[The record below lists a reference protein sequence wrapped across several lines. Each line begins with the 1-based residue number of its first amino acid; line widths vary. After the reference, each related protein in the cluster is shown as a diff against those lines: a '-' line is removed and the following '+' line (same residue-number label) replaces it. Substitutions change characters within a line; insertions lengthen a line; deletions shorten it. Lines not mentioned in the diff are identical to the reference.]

1 VNRNL
6 SIALL
11 LALIAGLSA
20 CVSKNQIRPGDSL
33 EVAFEKAMRMYNNKK
48 YVDATR
54 GFETV
59 LSIGRGSSIAQDS
72 QWYLADSYFQSRD
85 FVMAAAEY
93 QRYHGNYPRS
103 DRRSEAE
110 FMEGLCYVKL
120 SPRHNLDQS
129 DTYKAIEIIQLYLAR
144 YPNSERSREAVKLI
158 DELREKLARKQHS
171 AGLLYLRLQSYEAA
185 AIYFG
190 LTIDQF
196 PETKWAEISLAKQAE
211 SYLLLADKSVDS
223 KKKERYEL
231 VLTSVEKY
239 VQLFPNGKNR
249 SLVEAYRDQARVSLT
264 RLPA

>member
-1 VNRNL
+1 M
-6 SIALL
+6 
-11 LALIAGLSA
+11 IAGLSA
-20 CVSKNQIRPGDSL
+20 CASKNQIRTGDTL
-33 EVAFEKAMRMYNNKK
+33 DVAYEKAMRMYTHKK
-48 YVDATR
+48 YVDAAR

-59 LSIGRGSSIAQDS
+59 LSIGRGSTIAQDA
-72 QWYLADSYFQSRD
+72 QWYLADSYFKSRD
-85 FVMAAAEY
+85 FVMATAEY

-110 FMEGLCYVKL
+110 FMEGLCYVRL

-129 DTYKAIEIIQLYLAR
+129 DTYKAIEIMQLYLAR
-144 YPNSERSREAVKLI
+144 YPNSERTREAAGLI
-158 DELREKLARKQHS
+158 DELREKLAHKQHT
-171 AGLLYLRLQSYEAA
+171 AGLLYLRLQSFEAA

-196 PETKWAEISLAKQAE
+196 PETKWAESSLAKQVE
-211 SYLLLADKSVDS
+211 SYLLLAEKSVDA

-231 VLTSVEKY
+231 VLVSVVKY

-249 SLVEAYRDQARVSLT
+249 SLVENYRDQARVALS

>member
-1 VNRNL
+1 M
-6 SIALL
+6 
-11 LALIAGLSA
+11 IAGLSA
-20 CVSKNQIRPGDSL
+20 CASKNQIRSGDTL
-33 EVAFEKAMRMYNNKK
+33 DVAYEKAMRMYTNRK
-48 YVDATR
+48 YVDAAR

-59 LSIGRGSSIAQDS
+59 LSIGRGSTIAQDA
-72 QWYLADSYFQSRD
+72 QWYLADSYFKSRD
-85 FVMAAAEY
+85 FVMATAEY

-110 FMEGLCYVKL
+110 FMEGLCYVRL

-129 DTYKAIEIIQLYLAR
+129 DTYKAIEMMQLYLAR
-144 YPNSERSREAVKLI
+144 YPNSERTREAAGLI
-158 DELREKLARKQHS
+158 DELREKLARKQHT
-171 AGLLYLRLQSYEAA
+171 AGLLYLRLQSFEAA

-196 PETKWAEISLAKQAE
+196 PETKWAEISLAKQVE
-211 SYLLLADKSVDS
+211 SYLLLADKSVDA

-231 VLTSVEKY
+231 VLESVVKY

-249 SLVEAYRDQARVSLT
+249 SLVENFRDQARVALS

>member
-1 VNRNL
+1 M
-6 SIALL
+6 
-11 LALIAGLSA
+11 IAGLTA
-20 CVSKNQIRPGDSL
+20 CASKNQIRPGDTL
-33 EVAFEKAMRMYNNKK
+33 EVAYEKATRMYNNGK
-48 YVDATR
+48 YVDAAR

-59 LSIGRGSSIAQDS
+59 LSIGRGSTIAQDA
-72 QWYLADSYFQSRD
+72 QWFLADSYFKSRD
-85 FVMAAAEY
+85 YVMSAAEF

-103 DRRSEAE
+103 DRRAEAE

-129 DTYKAIEIIQLYLAR
+129 DTYKAIEIMQLYLAR
-144 YPNSERSREAVKLI
+144 YPNSERTREAAGLI
-158 DELREKLARKQHS
+158 DDLREKLAQKQHS

-196 PETKWAEISLAKQAE
+196 PETKWAELSLAKQVE
-211 SYLLLADKSVDS
+211 
-223 KKKERYEL
+223 YEL
-231 VLTSVEKY
+231 VLGSVEKY

-249 SLVEAYRDQARVSLT
+249 SLVESYRDQARVALS